1 MTMSWLAIVYPW
13 VKSLHVIAV
22 IAWMAG
28 IFYLPR
34 LYVYHCRLVRGSAES
49 ERFKVMERRLLKQ
62 IMLPAMMATWIFGLL
77 LVLTPGIVDWTTFNW
92 WHVKFLTVILMT
104 GFQGAAG
111 KWRRQFLE
119 DRNVKPER
127 YYRFA
132 NEVPTVLMVV
142 IVVMAIAKPF

>member
-1 MTMSWLAIVYPW
+1 MTIPWLATVYPYT
-13 VKSLHVIAV
+13 KSLHVIAV

-34 LYVYHCRLVRGSAES
+34 LFVYHCSLVRGSAES

-62 IMLPAMMATWIFGLL
+62 IMLPAMIATWTLGAL
-77 LVLTPGIVDWTTFNW
+77 LVLTPGIIDWTHFNW
-92 WHVKFLTVILMT
+92 WYVKLAMVILMT

-111 KWRRQFLE
+111 KWRRLFLE
-119 DRNVKPER
+119 DRNTKPER
-127 YYRFA
+127 FYRMA

-142 IVVMAIAKPF
+142 IVLMVIAKPF